1 MNSNRDMHEDD
12 HYSIKATNLHDPAA
26 EVAFTPK
33 LSATSNM
40 TQSHVLSFNHHHHQV
55 VGMTSSEQGRSA
67 SDGQQPASADSQR
80 SSRWNPTPE
89 QLRFLEE
96 LYEHGLKTPTAQ
108 QIRQVTA
115 RLRHFGK
122 LEGKNVFYWF
132 QNHRA
137 RERQKRRRQLM
148 SMPQYQSKEQQLWSN
163 KESAGAA
170 GLRRSSTLEI
180 EHQNK
185 WTLSN
190 CGVFVDQELSP
201 GLRKRMSMVTGNYS
215 GQLEEQ
221 SYSATLTS
229 EAQRSERT
237 NASATLIYPKL
248 FDYHH
253 PHYDYDYGMVL
264 SAPNIYKG
272 AESRLETQTLELF
285 PLESGNVKGVNDTK
299 SPMIRTTNTDSNEDF
314 MADQY
319 F

>member
-1 MNSNRDMHEDD
+1 MNNNRDMHEDD
-12 HYSIKATNLHDPAA
+12 HYSMKAANLHEPAA

-40 TQSHVLSFNHHHHQV
+40 TQSYVLSFNHHHHKV
-55 VGMTSSEQGRSA
+55 VGVTSSEEGRS
-67 SDGQQPASADSQR
+67 GHQASAASQR
-80 SSRWNPTPE
+80 SSRWNPTPK
-89 QLRFLEE
+89 QLRVLEE
-96 LYEHGLKTPTAQ
+96 LYGHGLKTPTAQ

-122 LEGKNVFYWF
+122 IEGKNVFYWF

-137 RERQKRRRQLM
+137 RERQKRRRELM
-148 SMPQYQSKEQQLWSN
+148 SMPQYHSIDWSN
-163 KESAGAA
+163 KESAGAS
-170 GLRRSSTLEI
+170 GQRRSSTLEI

-190 CGVFVDQELSP
+190 CGVLADQELSSVMQ
-201 GLRKRMSMVTGNYS
+201 KRMTMVTGNYS

-221 SYSATLTS
+221 PYSATPTS
-229 EAQRSERT
+229 EAQRT
-237 NASATLIYPKL
+237 NASATLIYTKRL
-248 FDYHH
+248 DYHH

-285 PLESGNVKGVNDTK
+285 PLESDNVKGVNDTK

-314 MADQY
+314 MAEKY
-319 F
+319 FQFL